1 MRIKERTP
9 GDCDELKR
17 RIHREPDAQQRD
29 RFRSSLLAIEGNTTL
44 AIAAT
49 LARSRKFVQR
59 WVYRYRD
66 GGITAMT
73 QKPLGGAKPKLDA
86 LQQIEFITRFKAGP
100 IEADGELCTLRGKDA
115 VRILA
120 DEFGVQYSLTGA
132 YQLLHRNGLSCLRPR
147 PRHRKNDLKTME
159 IWLKEAPLLSK
170 ACAKNMLTNK
180 SKSGSRMKR
189 GLVNKAR

>member
-1 MRIKERTP
+1 MRIKERIQ
-9 GDCDELKR
+9 GDRGELKR

-29 RFRSSLLAIEGNTTL
+29 RFRSALLAIEGNTTL
-44 AIAAT
+44 AIADT

-59 WVYRYRD
+59 WAYRYRD
-66 GGITAMT
+66 GGITTMT
-73 QKPLGGAKPKLDA
+73 QKPLGGAKPKLDIS
-86 LQQIEFITRFKAGP
+86 QQIEFITRFKAGP

-132 YQLLHRNGLSCLRPR
+132 YQLLHRNGLSCLKPR

-159 IWLKEAPLLSK
+159 LWLKEAPLLSK
-170 ACAKNMLTNK
+170 ACAKNTLTNK

-189 GLVNKAR
+189 ASANKAR